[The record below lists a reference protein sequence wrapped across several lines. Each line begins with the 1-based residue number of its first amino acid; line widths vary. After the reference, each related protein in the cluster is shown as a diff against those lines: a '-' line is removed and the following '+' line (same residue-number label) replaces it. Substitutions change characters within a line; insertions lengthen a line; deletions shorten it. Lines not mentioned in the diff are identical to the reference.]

1 MVVILMENR
10 LKTKID
16 GKLKLSSIIQT
27 VIDYSIPETEIILDN
42 FSDYSDYDLFL
53 FFTMD
58 SGNGD
63 YNTNRFDVKSGKCL
77 VKTLDLL
84 NAKKLSYFIRNKNV
98 PSVNTTVSIDLT
110 EYRHNAQVFENKDT
124 KIIVYCRSGNRSATA
139 AQTLIDLGYKNV
151 YDLGGINNCAE

>member
-1 MVVILMENR
+1 MENR

-124 KIIVYCRSGNRSATA
+124 KKFSQVLYDICEKLEDIDFRVKELEKDKEQEII
-139 AQTLIDLGYKNV
+139 
-151 YDLGGINNCAE
+151 

>member
-1 MVVILMENR
+1 MENR

-27 VIDYSIPETEIILDN
+27 VIDYSIPETEIVLDN

-53 FFTMD
+53 FFTID

-63 YNTNRFDVKSGKCL
+63 YNTNRFGVKNGKCL

-124 KIIVYCRSGNRSATA
+124 KKFSQVLYDICEKLEDIDFRVKELEKDKEQEII
-139 AQTLIDLGYKNV
+139 
-151 YDLGGINNCAE
+151 